1 MYKVLIVD
9 DERIILE
16 GIAGLMEWE
25 KYGTRLAGTA
35 RNGVEALAFI
45 REHEPD
51 IVISDIRMPGLDGL
65 GLAERTRELNPS
77 IAFIMLSGFGEFDY
91 ARQAMQHGVKHYL
104 LKPCNENTIGEA
116 LSEVVAQLGE
126 ERKKETF
133 LTNLQKELR
142 QVLPSA
148 KEQFLKELVTNK
160 MYGRGDWER
169 YKELFGI
176 ELEHAEARLLLL
188 QLEGRFEFEHLFAL
202 KNIAEDLL
210 GREALVMSTTIGN
223 QALLLIRNAHEEEK
237 LLGLLFEVR
246 TTFKGYYRLDATIA
260 VSDPGPLTNARRM
273 YLDTLRCM
281 SFRFYLGEGSIITVG
296 DTRGS
301 GEDKTGKGEDKTENG
316 EDSAGRAI
324 GSSGQSMI
332 PAEPAHAHG
341 AENGFFYDDA
351 KLCLYAK
358 SGHLDAVIQELDEL
372 FKLLEELRL
381 DDVSVK
387 SYLIPI
393 YVALIRQAEPSTT
406 NDYLKELGRLEGI
419 ATLQGLRTFVEEKA
433 RMICQANYDNQKRRH
448 SSIIGQIY
456 DIVESHIG
464 NADLSLQ
471 WVASEILY
479 MNADY
484 LGKLFRKETG
494 EKFSNYVMKVR
505 MERAMEL
512 IGAGGDVKVFELA
525 EQLGFGDNPQYF
537 SQVFKKYTGV
547 SPSEYKRLP

>member
-25 KYGTRLAGTA
+25 QYGTQLAGTA
-35 RNGVEALAFI
+35 RNGVEALDFI
-45 REHEPD
+45 RKHEPD
-51 IVISDIRMPGLDGL
+51 IVISDIRMPGMDGL
-65 GLAERTRELNPS
+65 KLAERTRELYPS

-116 LSEVVAQLGE
+116 LTEVVAQLGE

-202 KNIAEDLL
+202 KNISEDLL
-210 GREALVMSTTIGN
+210 TREAIVLSTTIGN
-223 QALLLIRNAHEEEK
+223 QALLLIRNVYDEEK
-237 LLGLLFEVR
+237 LLGLLRDVR
-246 TTFKGYYRLDATIA
+246 NTFNGYYRLDATIA
-260 VSDPGPLTNARRM
+260 VSDPGPLTDARRM

-281 SFRFYLGEGSIITVG
+281 SFRFYLGEGSIITVD
-296 DTRGS
+296 DTRESSEEHDDNRPGRYGITES
-301 GEDKTGKGEDKTENG
+301 LTGGQGPHGIENG
-316 EDSAGRAI
+316 LI
-324 GSSGQSMI
+324 
-332 PAEPAHAHG
+332 
-341 AENGFFYDDA
+341 YDDA

-358 SGHLDAVIQELDEL
+358 SGNLDAVMQELDEL
-372 FKLLEELRL
+372 FKLLEEQRL
-381 DDVSVK
+381 DDVTVK

-393 YVALIRQAEPSTT
+393 YVALIRQAEPATI
-406 NDYLKELGRLEGI
+406 NDYLKELGKLEGI

-433 RMICQANYDNQKRRH
+433 RLICEGNYDRQKRRH
-448 SSIIGQIY
+448 SSIIGQIH
-456 DIVESHIG
+456 DIVDAHIG

-479 MNADY
+479 MNPDY

-525 EQLGFGDNPQYF
+525 ERLGFGDNPQYF

>member
-25 KYGTRLAGTA
+25 KYGTKLAGTA

-45 REHEPD
+45 QEHEPD
-51 IVISDIRMPGLDGL
+51 IVISDIRMPGMDGL
-65 GLAERTRELNPS
+65 KLAERTRELYPS

-126 ERKKETF
+126 VRKKESF
-133 LTNLQKELR
+133 LSNLQKELR

-188 QLEGRFEFEHLFAL
+188 QLEGQFEFEHLFAL
-202 KNIAEDLL
+202 KNISEDLL
-210 GREALVMSTTIGN
+210 TREVIVLSTTIGN
-223 QALLLIRNAHEEEK
+223 QALLLIRNAYDEEK
-237 LLGLLFEVR
+237 LLGLLFDVR
-246 TTFKGYYRLDATIA
+246 NTFKGYYRLDATIA
-260 VSDPGPLTNARRM
+260 VSDPGPLTDARRM

-301 GEDKTGKGEDKTENG
+301 GEDGN
-316 EDSAGRAI
+316 
-324 GSSGQSMI
+324 GSSRELAGHSEL
-332 PAEPAHAHG
+332 PPKSDHPHG
-341 AENGFFYDDA
+341 AENGFFYDEA
-351 KLCLYAK
+351 RLCLYAK
-358 SGHLDAVIQELDEL
+358 SGHLDAVKQELDEL

-381 DDVSVK
+381 DDVTVK

-393 YVALIRQAEPSTT
+393 YVALIRQAEPATT
-406 NDYLKELGRLEGI
+406 NDYLKELGKLEGI

-433 RMICQANYDNQKRRH
+433 KLICQVNYDSQKRRH

-505 MERAMEL
+505 MERAMEM

>member
-25 KYGTRLAGTA
+25 QYGTKLAGTA

-51 IVISDIRMPGLDGL
+51 IVISDIRMPGMDGL
-65 GLAERTRELNPS
+65 GLAERTRELYPS

-210 GREALVMSTTIGN
+210 TREAIVLSTTIGN
-223 QALLLIRNAHEEEK
+223 QALLLIRNVHDEEK
-237 LLGLLFEVR
+237 LLGLLREVR
-246 TTFKGYYRLDATIA
+246 NTFNGYYRLDATIA
-260 VSDPGPLTNARRM
+260 VSDPGPLTDARLM

-301 GEDKTGKGEDKTENG
+301 SDGQGDNLQ
-316 EDSAGRAI
+316 
-324 GSSGQSMI
+324 GSSGVTGSLTGGQGPLGM
-332 PAEPAHAHG
+332 
-341 AENGFFYDDA
+341 ENGILYDDA
-351 KLCLYAK
+351 QLCLYAK
-358 SGHLDAVIQELDEL
+358 SGNLDAVMQELDEL
-372 FKLLEELRL
+372 FKLLEEQRL
-381 DDVSVK
+381 DDVTVK
-387 SYLIPI
+387 SYLIPT
-393 YVALIRQAEPSTT
+393 YVALIRQAEPAMI
-406 NDYLKELGRLEGI
+406 NDYLKELGKLQGI
-419 ATLQGLRTFVEEKA
+419 ATLQGLRTFVEDKA
-433 RMICQANYDNQKRRH
+433 KLICEGNYDNQKRRH
-448 SSIIGQIY
+448 SSIIGQIH
-456 DIVESHIG
+456 DIVESNIG
-464 NADLSLQ
+464 NAALSLQ

-479 MNADY
+479 MNPDY